1 MKIRPL
7 HLMPAALALA
17 LAGCGD
23 DSVTVSNAEDVLPQL
38 GAATGVT
45 LANCATLASA
55 FTFANTT
62 VTAAEVITAGTLSNA
77 GQPVG
82 EHCRITGRMN
92 QRVSTVDGQT
102 YAIGFEMRMPKDWSG
117 RFLYQGNGGIDG
129 VVSTADGGNSIGSGG
144 ILKNGLQL
152 GFAIISSDAGHSSAQ
167 NPLFGVDPQARLDY
181 GYKAVGSLTPM
192 AKALIRAAYGK
203 GPDRSYIG
211 GTSNGGRHA
220 MVAAA
225 RYASEYDGILANSPG
240 FNLPKAAVAQLWGV
254 QQYAKV
260 STGTITSLT
269 NASGQASTVS
279 LPDVATSF
287 TPTELNMVSAKILA
301 KCDALDGTA
310 DGWVGDVAACQGAF
324 SVAADVPSCTGAR
337 DGTCLTAAQKTV
349 LTDVHTGAR
358 NSAGQP
364 LYASFPYDQGIK
376 STSSA
381 GWAAWKFANA
391 TGLGRD
397 PGATAFIFTSPPLIS
412 PRLTP

>member
-192 AKALIRAAYGK
+192 AKALIRAA
-203 GPDRSYIG
+203 
-211 GTSNGGRHA
+211 
-220 MVAAA
+220 
-225 RYASEYDGILANSPG
+225 
-240 FNLPKAAVAQLWGV
+240 
-254 QQYAKV
+254 
-260 STGTITSLT
+260 
-269 NASGQASTVS
+269 
-279 LPDVATSF
+279 
-287 TPTELNMVSAKILA
+287 
-301 KCDALDGTA
+301 
-310 DGWVGDVAACQGAF
+310 
-324 SVAADVPSCTGAR
+324 
-337 DGTCLTAAQKTV
+337 
-349 LTDVHTGAR
+349 
-358 NSAGQP
+358 
-364 LYASFPYDQGIK
+364 
-376 STSSA
+376 
-381 GWAAWKFANA
+381 
-391 TGLGRD
+391 
-397 PGATAFIFTSPPLIS
+397 
-412 PRLTP
+412 